1 MRYADCEFSKVAG
14 TQKEENRRTLHSEK
28 QLRIIP
34 PYTVNVC
41 VAPKVHRVVEIARKQ
56 ILSRCTV
63 DKFYRNPKAVNYDY
77 FALRATNRKF
87 VEFYP
92 TLY

>member
-1 MRYADCEFSKVAG
+1 MRYADCEFSKVAR

-28 QLRIIP
+28 QLRIIL

-41 VAPKVHRVVEIARKQ
+41 AAPKVRRVVEIARKQ

-63 DKFYRNPKAVNYDY
+63 D
-77 FALRATNRKF
+77 
-87 VEFYP
+87 
-92 TLY
+92 